1 MAHPL
6 NKPILNAEKNKVVK
20 GYGILQPRI
29 NMDVESTNKSL
40 FSQLYAGIGGFDP
53 YNYILPSFYQ
63 DVFNEGSFC
72 GKGIYDLEITQQV
85 LKNRFPNN
93 LILSHD
99 LLEGNYLRCG
109 NIVDVEF
116 IDDFPSQFLVDASR
130 RSRWARGDMQIIG
143 WMRSKVKNVFGEY
156 EKNPITLLGKW
167 KIFDNIRRGLI
178 DFCLLLIL
186 ILSLTSLVV
195 NPIWWVGFIA
205 FVCLLPVISQ
215 LTEYLFMGK
224 KIFTSLKHYNVLM
237 FGYKAVILRLITAF
251 VSIPFNAHLYIT
263 SFSKAIYR
271 MLISKKRLLNW
282 MTADEAAKVVKTNLT
297 NTVRQFWLNYV
308 LAFALLVYSLV
319 FNQLTSLNIGI
330 ILMFVVGPII
340 IYLVSK
346 PLDAKTGEI
355 SEENKTYVNNVAEKT
370 WRFFE
375 EHLTEENNYLIP
387 DNYQLNRD
395 IKEDVKT
402 SPTNIGL
409 SLVSIVS
416 AYELELITLEKTTEL
431 INNVVD
437 TILKLSKWHGHL
449 YNWYNIKTLEVMF
462 PRFVS
467 SVDSGNFVASLM
479 VVKGF

>member
-1 MAHPL
+1 
-6 NKPILNAEKNKVVK
+6 
-20 GYGILQPRI
+20 
-29 NMDVESTNKSL
+29 MDVESTNKSL

-251 VSIPFNAHLYIT
+251 VSIPFNAYLYIT

-271 MLISKKRLLNW
+271 MLISK
-282 MTADEAAKVVKTNLT
+282 
-297 NTVRQFWLNYV
+297 
-308 LAFALLVYSLV
+308 
-319 FNQLTSLNIGI
+319 
-330 ILMFVVGPII
+330 
-340 IYLVSK
+340 
-346 PLDAKTGEI
+346 
-355 SEENKTYVNNVAEKT
+355 NV
-370 WRFFE
+370 
-375 EHLTEENNYLIP
+375 YLI
-387 DNYQLNRD
+387 
-395 IKEDVKT
+395 
-402 SPTNIGL
+402 G
-409 SLVSIVS
+409 
-416 AYELELITLEKTTEL
+416 
-431 INNVVD
+431 
-437 TILKLSKWHGHL
+437 
-449 YNWYNIKTLEVMF
+449 
-462 PRFVS
+462 
-467 SVDSGNFVASLM
+467 
-479 VVKGF
+479 